1 MIEEIRQIVDKADDC
16 LESAVYNMKG
26 GFYDAAV
33 NRSYYAIFDATV
45 ALLHAI
51 GVTAKSHKGVQIKF
65 NECFILTQILPE
77 SANQIL
83 ASSFSKRQMGDYDL
97 WSEITEEEAK
107 KVVEDA
113 AEFIELT
120 KSYLSKNNFKL

>member
-1 MIEEIRQIVDKADDC
+1 MIEEIRQMIDKADDC

-33 NRSYYAIFDATV
+33 NRSYYSIFDATV

-51 GVTAKSHKGVQIKF
+51 GETAKSHKCVQIKF

-77 SANQIL
+77 SANQIV

-97 WSEITEEEAK
+97 WSEIMEVAK

-113 AEFIELT
+113 AEFIVLT
-120 KSYLSKNNFKL
+120 KSYLSKNTFKL